1 MQSVRR
7 YHSAL
12 WCWCHWLI
20 QHIPSHSTLL
30 CVHPNVTQTCLKPF
44 FYIYIYYLLQHIVV
58 SFEIIYSNLFGVYLL
73 SAIIYLDFWICAG
86 SICAFSMAS
95 LVCLLLWVR
104 ELKKKKKSTPVD
116 NQKDIKCALC
126 PPDQQHNQ
134 RVSAVCVLWET
145 KTISRLRMGRH

>member
-1 MQSVRR
+1 MLGDITQLCDADVTDSSST
-7 YHSAL
+7 YLLTAHYSAFIL
-12 WCWCHWLI
+12 M
-20 QHIPSHSTLL
+20 S
-30 CVHPNVTQTCLKPF
+30 LKPVSNLF
-44 FYIYIYYLLQHIVV
+44 FIYIYIYYLLQHIVV